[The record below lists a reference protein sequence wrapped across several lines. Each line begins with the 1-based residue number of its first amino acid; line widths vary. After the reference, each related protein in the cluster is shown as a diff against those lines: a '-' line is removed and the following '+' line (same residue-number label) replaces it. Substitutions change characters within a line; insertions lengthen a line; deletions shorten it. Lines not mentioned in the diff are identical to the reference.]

1 MTKDI
6 DVLHRYFGHR
16 GIAFQRGIGRS
27 GRQLV
32 RSSESSAFL
41 ISDWTI
47 TEISS
52 ALSLK
57 RRAGSLSVPKH
68 LAALSEF
75 RIMAETSFEIL
86 PVSRAHFQ
94 TAANY
99 TDLHDLGL
107 RSGDALHLAVAMEAD
122 ATIVTLDKRFAIA
135 AKELSG
141 SSLLL

>member
-1 MTKDI
+1 MFYI
-6 DVLHRYFGHR
+6 DTS
-16 GIAFQRGIGRS
+16 A
-27 GRQLV
+27 LV
-32 RSSESSAFL
+32 ALLSNEASVDRVDSWFAAQKALPFF

-57 RRAGSLSVPKH
+57 RRAGSLSAPKH

-94 TAANY
+94 TAANF

-141 SSLLL
+141 SSLVL

>member
-1 MTKDI
+1 MFYI
-6 DVLHRYFGHR
+6 DT
-16 GIAFQRGIGRS
+16 
-27 GRQLV
+27 
-32 RSSESSAFL
+32 SAIVALLSNEASVDRVDSWFAAQEAL
-41 ISDWTI
+41 PFVISDWTI

-57 RRAGSLSVPKH
+57 RRAGSLSPTKH
-68 LAALSEF
+68 LSALSEF
-75 RIMAETSFEIL
+75 RIMTKTSFEIL

-107 RSGDALHLAVAMEAD
+107 RSGDALHLAVAMEAG
-122 ATIVTLDKRFAIA
+122 AAIVTLDKRFAIA

-141 SSLLL
+141 SSILL